1 MFLRQ
6 GQICNVGKTAPI
18 INVDINNG
26 INNTIYYNAENRA
39 VMTIDVIE
47 RNFDARLIQAEIENT
62 YNGNVPNISFQDL
75 SVTEHRAVITF
86 SEGDYTFG
94 IRGTDL
100 GGHSV
105 RSLMIFLDTE

>member
-1 MFLRQ
+1 
-6 GQICNVGKTAPI
+6 
-18 INVDINNG
+18 
-26 INNTIYYNAENRA
+26 
-39 VMTIDVIE
+39 
-47 RNFDARLIQAEIENT
+47 LIQAEIENT

-100 GGHSV
+100 GGHSAGV
-105 RSLMIFLDTE
+105 NLDHEKVQRFYVDET